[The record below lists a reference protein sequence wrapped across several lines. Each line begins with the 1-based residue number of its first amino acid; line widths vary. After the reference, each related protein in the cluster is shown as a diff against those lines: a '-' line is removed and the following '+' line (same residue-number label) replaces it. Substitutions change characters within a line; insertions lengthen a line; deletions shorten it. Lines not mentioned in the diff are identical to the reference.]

1 MKIDEETVTFSVD
14 QVTITLAK
22 GLLDRKYFQDIR
34 NAILGKHDTSFLF
47 KENSLPV
54 LFIQVKNESI
64 FLTGGRM
71 TCQIIDVSKFVRIIE
86 EIINR
91 SWEK

>member
-1 MKIDEETVTFSVD
+1 MKIDENSVTFSVD
-14 QVTITLAK
+14 RVTITLVK
-22 GLLDRKYFQDIR
+22 KLLDRKYFQDIR
-34 NAILGKHDTSFLF
+34 NAILEKRDTSFLF

-54 LFIQVKNESI
+54 LFIQVKRDSI

-86 EIINR
+86 DIINLNFL
-91 SWEK
+91 